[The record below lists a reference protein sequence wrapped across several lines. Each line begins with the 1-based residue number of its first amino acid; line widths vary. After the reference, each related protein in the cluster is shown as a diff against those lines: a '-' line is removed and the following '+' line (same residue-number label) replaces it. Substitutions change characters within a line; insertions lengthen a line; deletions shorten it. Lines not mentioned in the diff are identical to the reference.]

1 MTKTKADDKIL
12 NLPCTRGFMQ
22 CAQDGVDKGWHEMNG
37 GNLSCRLTDAE
48 AAAVK
53 KAVKRPTGG
62 WQEIGETVP
71 KLGGE
76 FFIVTRTG
84 GYMRNV
90 VRTPRQAFGIVEL
103 DSTGTK
109 WRPWWGLSDG
119 GRPTSE
125 FPSHL
130 KNHEV
135 KLETTGG
142 VHRVIYHA
150 HPVNLIAL
158 TFVLPPTDRAFTR
171 ALWEIMT
178 ECPVIFPEG
187 VGVVPWMVPGKGPIA
202 EATSRL
208 MRKYNIVVWVHHGL
222 FVSGADFDRCFGLMD
237 TVEKA
242 AAIRI
247 AAQST
252 GAFSKSAIQK
262 EQLLQIAH
270 DFGFTLNK
278 KFL

>member
-1 MTKTKADDKIL
+1 MKSTKIL
-12 NLPCTRGFMQ
+12 DMPCTKGFMQ
-22 CAQDGVDKGWHEMNG
+22 LAQDGVDKGWHEMNG
-37 GNLSCRLTDAE
+37 GNLSYRLTAEE
-48 AAAVK
+48 AANVK
-53 KAVKRPTGG
+53 KVMKKASGD
-62 WQEIGETVP
+62 WQEICESVP
-71 KLGGE
+71 KLAGE
-76 FFIVTRTG
+76 FFMVTRTT

-90 VRTPRQAFGIVEL
+90 MRSPENAFGIVEI
-103 DSTGTK
+103 DGTGTK
-109 WRPWWGLSDG
+109 YRIWWGLSNG

-142 VHRVIYHA
+142 EHRVIYHA

-158 TFVLPPTDRAFTR
+158 TFVLPPTDKAFTR

-202 EATSRL
+202 AATSRL
-208 MRKYNIVVWVHHGL
+208 MRDYNIVVWVHHGL
-222 FVSGADFDRCFGLMD
+222 FVSGRDFDRCFGLMD

-242 AAIRI
+242 AEIRI
-247 AAQST
+247 RAQST
-252 GAFSKSAIQK
+252 GAMKKSAIQVP
-262 EQLLQIAH
+262 QLKQIAK

>member
-1 MTKTKADDKIL
+1 MKDMKIL
-12 NLPCTRGFMQ
+12 DMPCTKGFMQ
-22 CAQDGVDKGWHEMNG
+22 LAQDGVDKGWHEMNG
-37 GNLSCRLTDAE
+37 GNLSYRLTKDE
-48 AAAVK
+48 AANVK
-53 KAVKRPTGG
+53 KVMKKASGT
-62 WQEIGETVP
+62 WQDICESVP
-71 KLGGE
+71 KLAGE
-76 FFIVTRTG
+76 FFMVTRTT

-90 VRTPRQAFGIVEL
+90 MRNPENAFGIVEI

-109 WRPWWGLSDG
+109 YRIWWGLSNG

-142 VHRVIYHA
+142 EHRVIYHA

-158 TFVLPPTDRAFTR
+158 TFVLPPTDKAFTR

-202 EATSRL
+202 AATSKL
-208 MRKYNIVVWVHHGL
+208 MRDYNIVVWVHHGL
-222 FVSGADFDRCFGLMD
+222 FVSGRDFDRCFGLMD

-242 AAIRI
+242 AEIRI
-247 AAQST
+247 RAQST
-252 GAFSKSAIQK
+252 GAMKKSAIQVR
-262 EQLLQIAH
+262 QLRQIAK
-270 DFGFTLNK
+270 DFGFTLNE

>member
-1 MTKTKADDKIL
+1 MKIL
-12 NLPCTRGFMQ
+12 EMSCTKGFMQ
-22 CAQDGVDKGWHEMNG
+22 LAQDGVDKGWHEMNG
-37 GNLSCRLTDAE
+37 GNLSYRLTKEE
-48 AAAVK
+48 AANVK
-53 KAVKRPTGG
+53 KVQKKASGT
-62 WQEIGETVP
+62 WQEIYESVP
-71 KLGGE
+71 KLAGE
-76 FFIVTRTG
+76 FFMVTRTT

-90 VRTPRQAFGIVEL
+90 MRNPENAFGIVEI
-103 DSTGTK
+103 DPTGTK
-109 WRPWWGLSDG
+109 YRIWWGLTDG

-135 KLETTGG
+135 KLEQTGG
-142 VHRVIYHA
+142 QHRVIYHA

-158 TFVLPPTDRAFTR
+158 TFVLPPTDKAFTR

-202 EATSRL
+202 TATSKL
-208 MRKYNIVVWVHHGL
+208 MKDYNIVVWVHHGL
-222 FVSGADFDRCFGLMD
+222 FVSGKDFDRCFGLMD

-242 AAIRI
+242 AEIRI
-247 AAQST
+247 RAQST
-252 GAFSKSAIQK
+252 GAMKKSAIQVK
-262 EQLLQIAH
+262 QLKQIAE
-270 DFGFTLNK
+270 DFGFELNK

>member
-1 MTKTKADDKIL
+1 MKIL
-12 NLPCTRGFMQ
+12 DMPCTKGFMQ
-22 CAQDGVDKGWHEMNG
+22 LAQDGVDKGWHEMNG
-37 GNLSCRLTDAE
+37 GNLSYRLTKDE
-48 AAAVK
+48 AANVK
-53 KAVKRPTGG
+53 KVMKKASGA
-62 WQEIGETVP
+62 WQDICESVP
-71 KLGGE
+71 KLAGE
-76 FFIVTRTG
+76 FFMVTRTT

-90 VRTPRQAFGIVEL
+90 MRNPENAFGIVEI
-103 DSTGTK
+103 DKTGTK
-109 WRPWWGLSDG
+109 YRIWWGLSNG

-142 VHRVIYHA
+142 EHRVIYHA

-158 TFVLPPTDRAFTR
+158 TFVLPPTDKAFTR

-202 EATSRL
+202 TATSKL
-208 MRKYNIVVWVHHGL
+208 MRDYNIVVWVHHGL
-222 FVSGADFDRCFGLMD
+222 FVSGRDFDRCFGLMD

-242 AAIRI
+242 AEIRI
-247 AAQST
+247 RAQST
-252 GAFSKSAIQK
+252 GAMKKSAIQVR
-262 EQLLQIAH
+262 QLRQIAK
-270 DFGFTLNK
+270 DFGFTLNE

>member
-1 MTKTKADDKIL
+1 MKIL
-12 NLPCTRGFMQ
+12 DMACTRAFMQ
-22 CAQDGVDKGWHEMNG
+22 CAQDGTDKGWHEMNG
-37 GNLSCRLTDAE
+37 GNLSYRLTAEE
-48 AAAVK
+48 AANVK
-53 KAVKRPTGG
+53 KVQKKA
-62 WQEIGETVP
+62 IGPWKDIFESVP
-71 KLGGE
+71 LLAGE
-76 FFIVTRTG
+76 FFMVTRTT

-90 VRTPRQAFGIVEL
+90 CRTPEESFGIVEI
-103 DSTGTK
+103 DKTGTK
-109 WRPWWGLSDG
+109 YRVWWGLTNG
-119 GRPTSE
+119 APTSE

-135 KLETTGG
+135 KLVATKGA
-142 VHRVIYHA
+142 HRVIYHA

-158 TFVLPPTDRAFTR
+158 TFVLPPTDKAFTR

-202 EATSRL
+202 AATSKL
-208 MRKYNIVVWVHHGL
+208 MEKYNIVVWVHHGL
-222 FVSGADFDRCFGLMD
+222 FVSGATFDRCFGLMD

-252 GAFSKSAIQK
+252 GAMKKSAIQK
-262 EQLLQIAH
+262 KQLLQIAH
-270 DFGFTLNK
+270 DFGFKLNK

>member
-1 MTKTKADDKIL
+1 MTPQSKKIL
-12 NLPCTRGFMQ
+12 SLPCTRGFMQ

-37 GNLSCRLTDAE
+37 GNMSCRLTAAE
-48 AAAVK
+48 AAATK
-53 KAVKRPTGG
+53 KTMKKPSGG
-62 WQEIGETVP
+62 WQEIGESVP
-71 KLGGE
+71 KLAGE
-76 FFIVTRTG
+76 FFMVTRTG
-84 GYMRNV
+84 GFMRNV
-90 VRTPRQAFGIVEL
+90 TRTPEQAFGIVEI
-103 DSTGTK
+103 DSSGTK
-109 WRPWWGLSDG
+109 WRPWWGLSGG

-142 VHRVIYHA
+142 AHRVIYHA
-150 HPVNLIAL
+150 HPINLIAL
-158 TFVLPPTDRAFTR
+158 TFILPPTDRAFTR

-202 EATSRL
+202 TETSKL
-208 MRKYNIVVWVHHGL
+208 MREYNIVVWAHHGL
-222 FVSGADFDRCFGLMD
+222 FVSGADFDRCFGLME
-237 TVEKA
+237 TVEKS

-252 GAFSKSAIQK
+252 GALRKSAIQVK
-262 EQLLQIAH
+262 QLRQIAR
-270 DFGFTLNK
+270 DFGLKLNE

>member
-1 MTKTKADDKIL
+1 MKSTKIL
-12 NLPCTRGFMQ
+12 DMPCTKGFMQ
-22 CAQDGVDKGWHEMNG
+22 LAQDGVDKGWHEMNG
-37 GNLSCRLTDAE
+37 GNLSYRLTAEE
-48 AAAVK
+48 AANVK
-53 KAVKRPTGG
+53 KVMRKASGD
-62 WQEIGETVP
+62 WQEICESVP
-71 KLGGE
+71 KLAGE
-76 FFIVTRTG
+76 FFMVTRTT

-90 VRTPRQAFGIVEL
+90 MRSPENAFGIVEI
-103 DSTGTK
+103 DGTGTK
-109 WRPWWGLSDG
+109 YRIWWGLSNG

-142 VHRVIYHA
+142 EHRVIYHA

-158 TFVLPPTDRAFTR
+158 TFVLPPTDKAFTR

-202 EATSRL
+202 AATSRL
-208 MRKYNIVVWVHHGL
+208 MRDYNIVVWVHHGL
-222 FVSGADFDRCFGLMD
+222 FVSGRDFDRCFGLMD

-242 AAIRI
+242 AEIRI
-247 AAQST
+247 RAQST
-252 GAFSKSAIQK
+252 GAMKKSAIQAP
-262 EQLLQIAH
+262 QLKQIAK

>member
-1 MTKTKADDKIL
+1 MKIL
-12 NLPCTRGFMQ
+12 DMPCTKGFMQ
-22 CAQDGVDKGWHEMNG
+22 LAQDGVDKGWHEMNG
-37 GNLSCRLTDAE
+37 GNLSYRLTKDE
-48 AAAVK
+48 AANVK
-53 KAVKRPTGG
+53 KVAKKASGD
-62 WQEIGETVP
+62 WQEICESVP
-71 KLGGE
+71 KLAGE
-76 FFIVTRTG
+76 FFMVTRTT

-90 VRTPRQAFGIVEL
+90 MRNPENAFGIVEI
-103 DSTGTK
+103 DKSGTK
-109 WRPWWGLSDG
+109 YRIWWGLSDG

-142 VHRVIYHA
+142 EHRVIYHA

-158 TFVLPPTDRAFTR
+158 TFVLPPTDKAFTR

-202 EATSRL
+202 AATSKL
-208 MRKYNIVVWVHHGL
+208 MRDYNIVVWVHHGL
-222 FVSGADFDRCFGLMD
+222 FVSGKDFDRCFGLMD

-242 AAIRI
+242 AEIRI
-247 AAQST
+247 RAQST
-252 GAFSKSAIQK
+252 GAMKKSAIQVP
-262 EQLLQIAH
+262 QLKQIAK

-278 KFL
+278 KFI

>member
-1 MTKTKADDKIL
+1 MKIL
-12 NLPCTRGFMQ
+12 DMPCTKGFMQ
-22 CAQDGVDKGWHEMNG
+22 IAQDGVDKGWHEMNG
-37 GNLSCRLTDAE
+37 GNLSYRLTKDE
-48 AAAVK
+48 AANVK
-53 KAVKRPTGG
+53 KVQKKASGD
-62 WQEIGETVP
+62 WQEIYESVP
-71 KLGGE
+71 KLAGE
-76 FFIVTRTG
+76 FFMVTRTT

-90 VRTPRQAFGIVEL
+90 KRDPENAFGIVEI

-109 WRPWWGLSDG
+109 YRIWWGLANG

-135 KLETTGG
+135 KFEMTGG
-142 VHRVIYHA
+142 EHRVIYHA

-158 TFVLPPTDRAFTR
+158 TFVLPPTDKAFTC

-202 EATSRL
+202 TATSKL
-208 MRKYNIVVWVHHGL
+208 MKEYNIVVWVHHGL
-222 FVSGADFDRCFGLMD
+222 FVSGKDFDRCFGLMD

-242 AAIRI
+242 AEIRI
-247 AAQST
+247 RAQST
-252 GAFSKSAIQK
+252 GAMKKSAIQVK
-262 EQLLQIAH
+262 QLKQIAK
-270 DFGFTLNK
+270 DFGFELNK

>member
-1 MTKTKADDKIL
+1 MKIL
-12 NLPCTRGFMQ
+12 DMPCTKGFMQ
-22 CAQDGVDKGWHEMNG
+22 IAQDGVDKGWHEMNG
-37 GNLSCRLTDAE
+37 GNLSYRLTKDE
-48 AAAVK
+48 AANVK
-53 KAVKRPTGG
+53 KVQKKASGD
-62 WQEIGETVP
+62 WQEIYESVP
-71 KLGGE
+71 KLAGE
-76 FFIVTRTG
+76 FFMVTRTT

-90 VRTPRQAFGIVEL
+90 MRNPENAFGIVEI
-103 DSTGTK
+103 DKTGTK
-109 WRPWWGLSDG
+109 YRIWWGLDNG

-135 KLETTGG
+135 KLEMTGG
-142 VHRVIYHA
+142 EHRVIYHA

-158 TFVLPPTDRAFTR
+158 TFVLPPTDKAFTR

-202 EATSRL
+202 TATSKL
-208 MRKYNIVVWVHHGL
+208 MKDYNIVVWVHHGL
-222 FVSGADFDRCFGLMD
+222 FVSGKDFDRCFGLMD

-242 AAIRI
+242 AEIRI
-247 AAQST
+247 RAQST
-252 GAFSKSAIQK
+252 GAMKKSAIQVK
-262 EQLLQIAH
+262 QLKQIAK
-270 DFGFTLNK
+270 DFGFELNR